1 MAGGWKNSSCGF
13 RLIGPGGDS
22 FTAYNLTHT
31 PHLLDIIGLLFS
43 VGVSL
48 TRRGTSTGASTAGGM
63 TPAVRHLLSPACATS
78 GPRTTG
84 VPQLGTC
91 HSCCVNLTQFQGQII
106 VFCHITTKYCVKTPF
121 WLRVA
126 NCFRSIAYTG
136 YRCLSW
142 IRCCMVAFQKCRNV
156 NRTPSSVNYCTICR
170 WNIWILRR
178 FVMLFLLVG
187 LFIS

>member
-1 MAGGWKNSSCGF
+1 
-13 RLIGPGGDS
+13 
-22 FTAYNLTHT
+22 
-31 PHLLDIIGLLFS
+31 
-43 VGVSL
+43 
-48 TRRGTSTGASTAGGM
+48 M
-63 TPAVRHLLSPACATS
+63 TPAVYYRVNLYCRGESDKERNKHCCQHCWWNDPCCTASAVSCLCDLWAKNHWSKLHMFLEL
-78 GPRTTG
+78 
-84 VPQLGTC
+84 PQLGTR
-91 HSCCVNLTQFQGQII
+91 HSCCVNLTQFQGQTI

-187 LFIS
+187 LCGNGNYKSC